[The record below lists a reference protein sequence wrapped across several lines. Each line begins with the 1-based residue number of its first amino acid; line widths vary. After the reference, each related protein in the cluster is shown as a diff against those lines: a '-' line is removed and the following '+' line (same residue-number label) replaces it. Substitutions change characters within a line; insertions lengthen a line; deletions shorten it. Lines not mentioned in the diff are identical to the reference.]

1 MALQMPVCIR
11 IEVYMGMNLETL
23 RAEVLNLSPVDRTLL
38 LERLISS
45 LDADHEVEREWRMK
59 AERREA
65 ELSSG
70 SITAVPGDEAMSRLR
85 ARLK

>member
-1 MALQMPVCIR
+1 
-11 IEVYMGMNLETL
+11 MGMNLETL
-23 RAEVLNLSPVDRTLL
+23 EAEAINLSPFDRTLL

-45 LDADHEVEREWRMK
+45 LDADPEVERERRTE